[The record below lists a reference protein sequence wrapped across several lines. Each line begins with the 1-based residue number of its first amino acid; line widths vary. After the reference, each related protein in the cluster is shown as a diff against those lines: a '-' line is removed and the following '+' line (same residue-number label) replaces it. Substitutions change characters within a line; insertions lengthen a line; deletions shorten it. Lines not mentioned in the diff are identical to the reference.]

1 MKLWKWVVLSLL
13 LGLGLAS
20 VYGYDQY
27 RDRHPATEDAYLDA
41 DVVRIAA
48 QVSGPI
54 VELPVSSQ
62 QWVERGDHLLTIDDT
77 LYRAELQRAEAQLA
91 LAHRQVEQNRTEV
104 TAAEAT
110 LNRARV
116 NLDNADRHR
125 KRVRQLEKS
134 AYLSIENAED
144 AEADYRR
151 AEADLEVAEAR
162 LRQARS
168 RLSGRDELDDLVREA
183 EAAVDSARWK
193 LRHTVLT
200 ASCDGRVEDVDLY
213 RGTSVEAHRPLFVL
227 VCDQHWWVR
236 ANFKE
241 TQLARVRPGQAV
253 SVRVDMYP
261 GHSFHG
267 VVDSISPASGTAFS
281 MLPPENATGNWVKVT
296 QRVPVRIRLQD
307 VPTEYPLRVGTSAV
321 VTVDTVGKADA

>member
-1 MKLWKWVVLSLL
+1 MKLWKWVVLTLL
-13 LGLGLAS
+13 LSAGLVSIYA
-20 VYGYDQY
+20 YDHY

-134 AYLSIENAED
+134 AYLSIENA
-144 AEADYRR
+144 
-151 AEADLEVAEAR
+151 
-162 LRQARS
+162 
-168 RLSGRDELDDLVREA
+168 
-183 EAAVDSARWK
+183 
-193 LRHTVLT
+193 
-200 ASCDGRVEDVDLY
+200 
-213 RGTSVEAHRPLFVL
+213 
-227 VCDQHWWVR
+227 
-236 ANFKE
+236 
-241 TQLARVRPGQAV
+241 
-253 SVRVDMYP
+253 
-261 GHSFHG
+261 
-267 VVDSISPASGTAFS
+267 
-281 MLPPENATGNWVKVT
+281 
-296 QRVPVRIRLQD
+296 
-307 VPTEYPLRVGTSAV
+307 
-321 VTVDTVGKADA
+321 